1 MLNCLCRTR
10 GFPKELF
17 IDLLVLVLHMVR
29 EIWRETDRIKAGKNF
44 KVTEQKFS
52 NVTALNG
59 LAKFYC
65 ITVSADR
72 TLQIYATICIFQIR
86 NLSYT
91 DVTHITRVTFVR
103 NTKSLE
109 IGNMPLKSSELLK
122 FKVYTRKIPIS
133 LLQIGSSPSRGP
145 IPLAYVII
153 LIFWQC
159 LCNNP
164 TF

>member
-1 MLNCLCRTR
+1 MRPSIRTQ
-10 GFPKELF
+10 GFPKALF
-17 IDLLVLVLHMVR
+17 VDLLVLVLHMAC

-44 KVTEQKFS
+44 KVTERKFS

-65 ITVSADR
+65 IIVSADR

-91 DVTHITRVTFVR
+91 DVTHIAHVTFVR

-109 IGNMPLKSSELLK
+109 IGNMPLKSSEL
-122 FKVYTRKIPIS
+122 RQAS
-133 LLQIGSSPSRGP
+133 
-145 IPLAYVII
+145 
-153 LIFWQC
+153 
-159 LCNNP
+159 
-164 TF
+164 